1 MTRPKPANA
10 TYVGISGKATD
21 RIRVIR
27 QCRTHVLVKFVE
39 SGRMES
45 VHPDDIRMDAR

>member
-10 TYVGISGKATD
+10 TYVGLSGKGTD

-27 QCRTHVLVKFVE
+27 QCRTHVRVKFVD

-45 VHPDDIRMDAR
+45 VHPDDIRMDR

>member
-10 TYVGISGKATD
+10 TYVGISGKGTE